1 MSELYKLRDFS
12 FRYPFGNSVVNLP
25 GDFTIKEGDILLLG
39 GESGSGK
46 STLLYALKGFIPDI
60 IFGKMNGEVTYNG
73 KKLKDWDKL
82 QLTKIGFLFQNPAS
96 QMIQRTVRQELSF
109 GMENLSID
117 PKTIRQK
124 VKENAEKFEIENLL
138 DRDVHTLSGGEKQKV
153 ALLSILLMDPDVLLF
168 DEPTAFLD
176 PSSAKHFVDLFHQ
189 IAHNKTIIT
198 VEHNLDYLKPH
209 VNRSLFITRDGV
221 ISEQTLENINWQPR
235 YKKIP
240 TMQIGEEILSI
251 KNLNFAYDKPLLRN
265 INLQINAGE
274 IIAIKGDNGAGKSTL
289 LKLISG
295 LIKNYSGKITYKNKD
310 IKKYHYKEYY
320 KQISLLM
327 QNPENHFIYDQVGKE
342 IEPESGILELSNLAG
357 FELRNP
363 FTLSEGEK
371 RRLSLAILWSLPT
384 KLMLFDEP
392 TFGQDPTNKEKLINL
407 ISDMRKSGKSFLIV
421 SHDLPF
427 IEAVADKIYLLKEGT
442 LQDQSNA

>member
-1 MSELYKLRDFS
+1 MPELYKLRNFT
-12 FRYPFGNSVVNLP
+12 FRYPFGNSLVNLP
-25 GDFTIKEGDILLLG
+25 GEFTINRGDILLLG
-39 GESGSGK
+39 GESGAGK
-46 STLLYALKGFIPDI
+46 STLLYALKGFIPDT
-60 IFGKMNGEVTYNG
+60 IFGKMSGEVLYKG
-73 KKLKDWDKL
+73 KRLDEWENF

-109 GMENLSID
+109 GMENLSIE
-117 PKTIRQK
+117 PKIIRQK
-124 VKENAEKFEIENLL
+124 VNDNSERFGIEKLL

-153 ALLSILLMDPDVLLF
+153 ALLSILLMEPDVLLF

-198 VEHNLDYLKPH
+198 VEHNLDYLKSH
-209 VNRSLFITRDGV
+209 VNRSLFITKDGA
-221 ISEQTLENINWQPR
+221 ISEQSLKNINWQPN

-240 TMQIGEEILSI
+240 KMQFGETILTI
-251 KNLNFAYDKPLLRN
+251 KKLKFSYDNPLLKD
-265 INLQINAGE
+265 INLQIRAGE
-274 IIAIKGDNGAGKSTL
+274 IVAIKGDNGAGKSTL

-295 LIKNYSGKITYKNKD
+295 LIKKYSGKISYKNND
-310 IKKYHYKEYY
+310 IKQYHYKQYY

-327 QNPENHFIYDQVGKE
+327 QNPEKLFNYDQVEKE
-342 IEPESGILELSNLAG
+342 INIKNMIYQLSNLTG
-357 FELRNP
+357 FEMRNP

-371 RRLSLAILWSLPT
+371 RRLSLAILWSLPS
-384 KLMLFDEP
+384 KLLLFDEP
-392 TFGQDPTNKEKLINL
+392 TFGQDPANKAKLINL

-427 IEAVADKIYLLKEGT
+427 IKAVADKIYLLKDGT
-442 LQDQSNA
+442 LQEQ